1 MTRLLDRKLLLVVGK
16 GGVGRTTVAITLALA
31 AGLQG
36 KRAVVVE
43 LYGND
48 QVARRYGLGER
59 SYAPRPLAPHVDTM
73 SLTAYECLDDFGR
86 SKLKVNALVHMLF
99 HNKVFRTFI
108 DSVPGLHDLFQLGKI
123 NNLAATP
130 GPDDPVYDIV
140 IIDAPATGHGL
151 TLLNAAGS
159 MRDMVGGGL
168 VFDESNLIEEL
179 LDDTDRTGLV
189 MVTLPQELPVN
200 EGLQLVDELAERR
213 RLMAAVVVNQV
224 RDFGLPRAPQWS
236 EIRRHLDPDDPLLD
250 LGDDATA
257 ALAEQVDCLAR
268 LQLEAP
274 LRAGHPVPTYC
285 LSRIEPRELR
295 AADLPVLAADLLRQL
310 DADPGVH

>member
-1 MTRLLDRKLLLVVGK
+1 MTQLLDRKLLFVVGK
-16 GGVGRTTVAITLALA
+16 GGVGRTSVAIVLALA

-43 LYGND
+43 LYAND
-48 QVARRYGLGER
+48 QVPRRYGMGER
-59 SYAPRPLAPHVDTM
+59 SYAPRPLAPNVDTM
-73 SLTAYECLDDFGR
+73 SMTAYECLDDFGR
-86 SKLKVNALVHMLF
+86 SKLKVNALVKVLF
-99 HNKVFRTFI
+99 HNRVFRTFV

-123 NNLAATP
+123 NNLATTP

-140 IIDAPATGHGL
+140 IVDAPATGHGL

-168 VFDESNLIEEL
+168 VFDESNLIEAL
-179 LDDTDRTGLV
+179 LDDPERTGLV

-200 EGLQLVDELAERR
+200 EGLQLIDELQERR
-213 RLMAAVVVNQV
+213 HMLAGVVTNQV
-224 RDFGLPRAPQWS
+224 RAFDLPESPPWA
-236 EIRRHLDPDDPLLD
+236 EIRATLDPDDPLVE

-257 ALAEQVDCLAR
+257 SEAEQEECLAR
-268 LQLEAP
+268 IGSEAAI
-274 LRAGHPVPTYC
+274 RAQHPVETSR

-295 AADLPVLAADLLRQL
+295 ASDLPLLAQSLLDQM
-310 DADPGVH
+310 DAARGGA